1 MDWKYLDLIGP
12 LVEPKGTETDIL
24 SRDLDMKANRFWEF
38 EVEGVFLGSV
48 FLYAGRNIGQAI

>member
-1 MDWKYLDLIGP
+1 MEISRFDRAISR
-12 LVEPKGTETDIL
+12 EPKGTEADIL

-48 FLYAGRNIGQAI
+48 FLYAGSNIGQAI